1 MSGTEWVF
9 WSCIAAVLYHYA
21 GYPVLL
27 YVVSIFVQAGRD
39 FRFLLSRRT
48 RRPRAA
54 GDLPTVAILFAAF
67 NEQEVIAEKLRNS
80 ASLGYPSE
88 KLEVLLGLDAPT
100 DATAGRARSAAMPNM
115 HIFEFPV
122 RRGKFEV
129 LCDLV
134 QRTSADILVFTDA
147 NTILDSECI
156 SNLVRHFTDRRV
168 GAVSG
173 EEVRFGAEGCSG
185 ELLYWRYES
194 AIKVLESRLNCVMG
208 SNGSINAIRREL
220 FKPKAAYL
228 MEDLQIALAIR
239 FGGYRVVYDPE
250 AIATE
255 DTVASVK
262 GQFERR
268 VRIAAGVYQAWFQNP
283 GYLNPQKG
291 LPAFAFFSHRV
302 LRMMAPFLLLTA
314 LAANFMLASQ
324 PLYAASL
331 ASQLLFYSMA
341 AIGYRQRLGG
351 KTNRLFA
358 MPLQFCLMSAAYI
371 FGLARYLGGRQAHTW
386 KVTPREGFAAEP
398 SPLREPF
405 LRSGME
411 KVANP
416 DMAPASAGNTRA
428 A

>member
-1 MSGTEWVF
+1 M
-9 WSCIAAVLYHYA
+9 
-21 GYPVLL
+21 
-27 YVVSIFVQAGRD
+27 
-39 FRFLLSRRT
+39 
-48 RRPRAA
+48 
-54 GDLPTVAILFAAF
+54 
-67 NEQEVIAEKLRNS
+67 
-80 ASLGYPSE
+80 
-88 KLEVLLGLDAPT
+88 
-100 DATAGRARSAAMPNM
+100 
-115 HIFEFPV
+115 
-122 RRGKFEV
+122 
-129 LCDLV
+129 
-134 QRTSADILVFTDA
+134 
-147 NTILDSECI
+147 
-156 SNLVRHFTDRRV
+156 RHFSDPRV

-239 FGGYRVVYDPE
+239 FGGHRVVYDPE

-255 DTVASVK
+255 DTVATVK

-268 VRIAAGVYQAWFQNP
+268 IRIAAGVYQAWFQNP
-283 GYLNPQKG
+283 GYLNPLKG

-302 LRMMAPFLLLTA
+302 LRMTAPFLLLTA
-314 LAANFMLASQ
+314 LAANFMLASRA
-324 PLYAASL
+324 PLYAAVL
-331 ASQLLFYSMA
+331 AAQIFFYSMA
-341 AIGYRQRLGG
+341 AIGYRQRLAG

-398 SPLREPF
+398 LREPF
-405 LRSGME
+405 SPGGVE
-411 KVANP
+411 AAPKP
-416 DMAPASAGNTRA
+416 EMAPASAGSTRA